1 MRVREDPQERQPTMK
16 TPRTVIRFLLA
27 LALAVFG
34 ADKFLHFMPQPDAP
48 PEGGAFLGAL
58 FDAGYVFPAIG
69 LAFLTTSAC
78 LLAGRVALGVI
89 ILTPITLNILLYHFR
104 YDVAGIGAGAVI
116 AAMQIA
122 LIWMHRR
129 DFIALVFSPKQSEA

>member
-1 MRVREDPQERQPTMK
+1 MLGRADPQGRPSTVK
-16 TPRTVIRFLLA
+16 NARTVIRFLLA

-104 YDVAGIGAGAVI
+104 YDMAGIGPGAVI
-116 AAMQIA
+116 AALQVA
-122 LIWMHRR
+122 LIWMHRSELA
-129 DFIALVFSPKQSEA
+129 ALLARGRATRA

>member
-1 MRVREDPQERQPTMK
+1 MK
-16 TPRTVIRFLLA
+16 NARTVIRFLLA
-27 LALAVFG
+27 LTLAVFG

-58 FDAGYVFPAIG
+58 ADAGYVFPAIG
-69 LAFLTTSAC
+69 LAFLATAAC

-104 YDVAGIGAGAVI
+104 YDMAGIGAGAVI
-116 AAMQIA
+116 TAMQLA
-122 LIWMHRR
+122 LVWMYRR
-129 DFIALVFSPKQSEA
+129 DFTTLSRATAKASTAD